1 MARAIVRIQL
11 SAHRFVEGK
20 VRRRGES
27 WKSIPAFFRK
37 WRWPFFKPC
46 SIAWQCVL
54 AGAAFIALSVYIVL
68 VCSEMFSQPRSKSQR
83 PRVAQL
89 AYHPPV
95 AEESLDLSD
104 AESTIL
110 PVPEHLAEEVV
121 VRVTAPANSGQVP
134 MTIPATL
141 ESEPTWS

>member
-1 MARAIVRIQL
+1 MEVYPSFFPEMALALLQAL
-11 SAHRFVEGK
+11 LYSMA
-20 VRRRGES
+20 
-27 WKSIPAFFRK
+27 
-37 WRWPFFKPC
+37 
-46 SIAWQCVL
+46 CVL